1 MAEHQHDNTMT
12 ANAESSA
19 HVKTIWKVFFILLG
33 ITVFEFIIAFVLQP
47 SYLKTSIFVGL
58 TLVKAAYI
66 VGEFMHLKHEAKS
79 LLWAILLPIIFI
91 AWLLLAMMMEGG
103 SIFSGRF

>member
-1 MAEHQHDNTMT
+1 MAEHQHDGAVVVNH
-12 ANAESSA
+12 EPSA

-103 SIFSGRF
+103 SIFNDRI

>member
-1 MAEHQHDNTMT
+1 MAEHQHDSTMT

-19 HVKTIWKVFFILLG
+19 NVKTIWKVFFILLG
-33 ITVFEFIIAFVLQP
+33 ITVFEFFIAFVLQP

-79 LLWAILLPIIFI
+79 LLWAILLPVIFVV
-91 AWLLLAMMMEGG
+91 WLLLAMMMEGG
-103 SIFSGRF
+103 HIFTDRL